1 MNFVLIGSFAAASSM
16 ARWAVARS
24 TPSISK
30 MIRPGLTTATQP
42 SGAPL
47 PLPIRVSAGF
57 FVIGL
62 SGKMRIQSLPPR
74 LTKRVMATRPAS
86 ICFPVTQA
94 TSVAFSAYSPNAMLV
109 PRLAAPARR
118 PRCCLRYLTFL
129 GILYSAISLSFHH
142 CIARVHD
149 VTAVDPNLDADDAE
163 GRIGLGEAVID
174 VGAQRVQRQTSVQRP
189 FRPRDLGAVQPARD
203 ADLDAERAEA
213 LRLVNRLAHGAAK
226 RDALLQLLR
235 DLFGLELCVQ
245 LRLLDLADVDQDF
258 AARAP
263 ADLLLQ
269 LVDLGALAPDD
280 DARARSVN
288 DDPQPVRRAIDLDLR
303 NASAGE
309 AGFQLPLQIEVLDE
323 QFAEIALREPA

>member
-47 PLPIRVSAGF
+47 PLPMRVSAGF

-94 TSVAFSAYSPNAMLV
+94 ASVAFKAYSPNAMPV
-109 PRLAAPARR
+109 PRLAAPERR

-142 CIARVHD
+142 CLARVHD

-163 GRIGLGEAVID
+163 GRVGLGEAVID
-174 VGAQRVQRQTSVQRP
+174 VGAKRVQRQTPVQGP
-189 FRPRDLGAVQPARD
+189 FGAGDLGAVQTARD

-213 LRLVNRLAHGAAK
+213 LRLIDGLAHGAAK

-235 DLFGLELCVQ
+235 DLLGLELGVQ
-245 LRLLDLADVDQDF
+245 LGLLDLADVDQDF

-263 ADLLLQ
+263 ADLLFQ

-280 DARARSVN
+280 DARARGVD

-303 NASAGE
+303 NARAGE
-309 AGFQLPLQIEVLDE
+309 AGLQLPLQVEVFDKQL
-323 QFAEIALREPA
+323 AEIALREPA

>member
-86 ICFPVTQA
+86 ICFPVIQA
-94 TSVAFSAYSPNAMLV
+94 ASVAFSAYSPNAMLV

-118 PRCCLRYLTFL
+118 PLCCLRYLTFL

-163 GRIGLGEAVID
+163 GCVGLGEAVID
-174 VGAQRVQRQTSVQRP
+174 VGAQRVQRQTPVQRP
-189 FRPRDLGAVQPARD
+189 FRPRDLGAVQTARD

-213 LRLVNRLAHGAAK
+213 LRLVNRFAHGAAK
-226 RDALLQLLR
+226 RNTLLQLLR
-235 DLFGLELCVQ
+235 NLFGLELGVQ
-245 LRLLDLADVDQDF
+245 LGLLDLADVDQDF
-258 AARAP
+258 AARAS
-263 ADLLLQ
+263 ADLLFQ
-269 LVDLGALAPDD
+269 LIDLGAFAPYD
-280 DARARSVN
+280 DARARSID
-288 DDPQPVRRAIDLDLR
+288 DDPQPVRRPIYLDLR
-303 NASAGE
+303 DTRAGE
-309 AGFQLPLQIEVLDE
+309 AGLQFPLKVEVFDE
-323 QFAEIALREPA
+323 QLAEIALREPA